1 MTCACGARTCVHMRP
16 PTATTPQA
24 IPCLL
29 EGTKA
34 DLHEARAVPEI
45 EAKGWAD
52 VNGMIGGPTRAY
64 LLLIP
69 HHIPPDLDQDWH
81 TTGDSRSTFCVGYG
95 LGSPLRGI
103 VIPGPNLLLATDLE
117 TSRETQWVFS
127 RTVPPPRNGGTQRDT
142 KQHNAQHGLF
152 GLLLSVGKLLLPK
165 LP

>member
-1 MTCACGARTCVHMRP
+1 M
-16 PTATTPQA
+16 
-24 IPCLL
+24 
-29 EGTKA
+29 GTKA

-127 RTVPPPRNGGTQRDT
+127 RTVPPPPKRGNTERYQTTQRT
-142 KQHNAQHGLF
+142 AWTVWPSAQCGQVTSPKAALRR
-152 GLLLSVGKLLLPK
+152 VGPIYWLRAGPQ
-165 LP
+165 PGPPEAHAEP